1 MLFNISEPS
10 SCCYSISFLGY
21 WHSHSSNFCSLWIQ
35 ASHCNRQCLIR
46 YNRADRRALLDINQN
61 TCIQR
66 KWLYII
72 LLQGRQRKNIG
83 RLLRNFYN
91 FELASKCELP
101 GNNDMDVSEQLQE
114 LVCSVTGVK
123 GKGFFTSFQA
133 GHSVS
138 WQTSELMTVYMK
150 YVEKTWYSQLLHTR
164 PWVDS

>member
-1 MLFNISEPS
+1 MLFLISEPS
-10 SCCYSISFLGY
+10 SCCYLISFLGY

-72 LLQGRQRKNIG
+72 FLQGRKTKNIR

-91 FELASKCELP
+91 FELAWKCELP
-101 GNNDMDVSEQLQE
+101 AKNDMNISLSSCKNLFALCLVQKLKASLPPSKQVLLYHANQE
-114 LVCSVTGVK
+114 NLI
-123 GKGFFTSFQA
+123 
-133 GHSVS
+133 
-138 WQTSELMTVYMK
+138 VYMK
-150 YVEKTWYSQLLHTR
+150 YVEEIRYSQLLHTR